1 MSSVVCGHEP
11 MLVHTIF
18 LLTLALLGL
27 AKAGQDKGM
36 NRQLTLFG
44 EVVPLENDKNAE
56 TVWLRVK
63 DAVKDVGDKFSFTM
77 QRAVYNVEKHVLS
90 IFDGEGNGISVWFQ
104 PHPDSQWQD
113 VKPDG
118 VRLGEAMI
126 KTLRQSID
134 SPQTMADLINNGLM
148 TLEVEK
154 IALKTDG
161 HTFIKWTVV

>member
-1 MSSVVCGHEP
+1 MLIRSLFRGMSSVVCGHEP
-11 MLVHTIF
+11 MLVHTIS

-90 IFDGEGNGISVWFQ
+90 ILM
-104 PHPDSQWQD
+104 
-113 VKPDG
+113 
-118 VRLGEAMI
+118 VRAMAFRFGFNTTPTAYG
-126 KTLRQSID
+126 KMSSL
-134 SPQTMADLINNGLM
+134 
-148 TLEVEK
+148 
-154 IALKTDG
+154 
-161 HTFIKWTVV
+161 TV